1 MATAEP
7 THADDAEPSR
17 GAGPRISVRT
27 RHVDPPEPTPDPV
40 EPGCPDGAEGPD
52 EAKKSDTAGNPD
64 AGPDDD
70 SGRKDVSGRD
80 SDPGP
85 ATAAAAAQAPTTGPD
100 ADFHSAAAA
109 GADADS
115 RPTPAAAP
123 AADTKP
129 VAPASGSQGDTA
141 RSRDAKSDPDAGPDP
156 AAESA
161 DGPGVGGGGG
171 GRGGGGRGRT
181 RLRRFGRHP
190 AILAMALSGVLHII
204 WFFTFANS
212 GGDLAAQDAWA
223 EFVGRNPGS
232 AYNLAWYGGMHP
244 VSYSVVSP
252 YLMAVLGVRTT
263 MMIAGTLSAGL
274 LMLVLMRSRAVRN
287 PVAAAAAGVFALLC
301 NAISGRVTFGL
312 GMVFALGAAAVVFC
326 WPYRWRYKR
335 WAKALCAAPLAAA
348 ATAASPVAG
357 LFVGFVAVALFLQKR
372 RPGAWALGI
381 APAAVVGV
389 SAWMFPFSGTQPM
402 MFGSVLLPF
411 ASAAC
416 AFFLVPKEWKTVR
429 ITAAVYGLSV
439 VLVWLISSQIGS
451 NISRLPMLLG
461 GVTLIAALPFTAPRS
476 RKWYAILLAFVTVNG
491 WIAFKA
497 VDDIVHTTPAASW
510 ARELAP
516 LVNQLQEAGAEKG
529 RVEVVPARSHR
540 EASALAPYVNLA
552 RGWNRQ
558 ADMERNPLFYDDTL
572 NSANYHEWLQRWAV
586 HYVVVPKG
594 EPDGD
599 GGERERELVQR
610 GMPYLKQVWGDA
622 NWQLFEVTDPTPMA
636 DPPAVVDR
644 AEQGELTLEVK
655 RAGRVLIRIPY
666 SPWLGLVDA
675 EGRSV
680 KPPQETEES
689 KKREDGEPKSY
700 DNVNGCL
707 METEEDAQGDQW
719 TELLAP
725 RAGTYRLA
733 APYQLPRGTGCP
745 EELREEVRGSEG

>member
-7 THADDAEPSR
+7 THADDAEP
-17 GAGPRISVRT
+17 GQEAGQRIRVRT
-27 RHVDPPEPTPDPV
+27 RQVESPGAAEPPKSPANGKGTERGKSA
-40 EPGCPDGAEGPD
+40 ENGA
-52 EAKKSDTAGNPD
+52 SAGHGKD
-64 AGPDDD
+64 VKG
-70 SGRKDVSGRD
+70 SKDVSGSED
-80 SDPGP
+80 IEDIEGVK
-85 ATAAAAAQAPTTGPD
+85 G
-100 ADFHSAAAA
+100 
-109 GADADS
+109 GE
-115 RPTPAAAP
+115 
-123 AADTKP
+123 
-129 VAPASGSQGDTA
+129 
-141 RSRDAKSDPDAGPDP
+141 DP
-156 AAESA
+156 AAPVATPAEQETS
-161 DGPGVGGGGG
+161 
-171 GRGGGGRGRT
+171 
-181 RLRRFGRHP
+181 RLHRFLRHP
-190 AILAMALSGVLHII
+190 ATLATALSGILHVI

-263 MMIAGTLSAGL
+263 MMIAGTVSAGL
-274 LMLVLMRSRAVRN
+274 LTLILMRTRTVPN
-287 PVAAAAAGVFALLC
+287 PVWPALAGVFALLC
-301 NAISGRVTFGL
+301 NAVSGRVTFGL
-312 GMVFALGAAAVVFC
+312 GMVFGLGATAVVFC

-335 WAKALCAAPLAAA
+335 WAKALCAAPLAAL

-372 RPGAWALGI
+372 RPGAYALGL

-389 SAWMFPFSGTQPM
+389 SAWLFPFSGTQPM
-402 MFGSVLLPF
+402 LFGSVLLPF
-411 ASAAC
+411 AYSV
-416 AFFLVPKEWKTVR
+416 FVFLLVPKEWKTVR
-429 ITAAVYGLSV
+429 ITAAVYGLAV
-439 VLVWLISSQIGS
+439 LLVWLISSQIGS
-451 NISRLPMLLG
+451 NISRLPMLLA
-461 GVTLIAALPFTAPRS
+461 GVALIAALPFTVPRS
-476 RKWYAILLAFVTVNG
+476 RKWYAIVVTFVCMNA
-491 WIAFKA
+491 WIGFKA
-497 VDDIVHTTPAASW
+497 VDDVVHTTPAASW

-516 LVNQLQEAGAEKG
+516 LVNELQVAGAEKG

-572 NSANYHEWLQRWAV
+572 NSANYHEWLRRWAV

-622 NWQLFEVTDPTPMA
+622 NWQLFQVTDPTPLA

-644 AEQGELTLEVK
+644 AEQGELTIEVK
-655 RAGRVLIRIPY
+655 RAGQVLIRIPY

-675 EGRSV
+675 EGKSV

-689 KKREDGEPKSY
+689 KRWEGDEVPKTY

-707 METEEDAQGDQW
+707 METEEDVNGDKW
-719 TELLAP
+719 TELIAP

-745 EELREEVRGSEG
+745 EDMREAIRGSE